1 MVMKKST
8 YIFEM
13 IVVILSLISYQVVAQ
28 TSGPRKPP
36 TTRSPAPAT
45 PGADRS
51 MPTDNDSPAEAKVI
65 NGFEVTLL
73 EIKGSSVSQTVI
85 ATMRIK
91 NPGGNTEICTQQA
104 YAVDMDGNQYQS
116 MSGRSC
122 APLFT
127 DVPLK
132 WTQGVKGIP
141 SKVKTLAL
149 LTFGLY
155 NKTTRKTEIAEF
167 RDLTINWQ

>member
-1 MVMKKST
+1 MRKLT
-8 YIFEM
+8 YILTLSIM
-13 IVVILSLISYQVVAQ
+13 MLSLISYQVTGQ

-36 TTRSPAPAT
+36 ASHTPAPAT
-45 PGADRS
+45 PSTERS
-51 MPTDNDSPAEAKVI
+51 VPDVSDSPSEAKMI
-65 NGFEVTLL
+65 NGFEITLL

-91 NPGGNTEICTQQA
+91 NPGGNNEICTQQA
-104 YAVDMDGNQYQS
+104 YAVDVDGNQYQS

-122 APLFT
+122 APLYT

-141 SKVKTLAL
+141 SKVKNLAL
-149 LTFGLY
+149 LTFNLY
-155 NKTTRKTEIAEF
+155 NKTTRKWEIAEF
-167 RDLTINWQ
+167 RNLAIDWQ